1 MKERRYVVVN
11 NIPGD
16 FLHTYMD
23 QDIRMLLDSTIAKLI
38 IKLESKLDAIHM
50 EKYKWQTDSI
60 CNIKKHSIWQDTG
73 GIAIQEAII
82 RRLKW
87 MWFHKYKQENV

>member
-50 EKYKWQTDSI
+50 EKYK
-60 CNIKKHSIWQDTG
+60 
-73 GIAIQEAII
+73 
-82 RRLKW
+82 
-87 MWFHKYKQENV
+87 